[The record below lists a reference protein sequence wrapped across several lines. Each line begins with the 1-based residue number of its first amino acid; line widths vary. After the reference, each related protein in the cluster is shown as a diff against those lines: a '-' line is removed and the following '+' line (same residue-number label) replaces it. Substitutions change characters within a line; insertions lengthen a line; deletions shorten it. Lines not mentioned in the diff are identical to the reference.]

1 MSNTVKRI
9 ARILKYR
16 SIKSLIGSPNLQIS
30 PPISIKRADLLMID
44 ANKKRLKLILNAPA
58 ETVNTLNGIGVKPE
72 TKIIQKFHSSYF
84 CLMS

>member
-1 MSNTVKRI
+1 MSNMVKRI

-16 SIKSLIGSPNLQIS
+16 SIKSLIGSPNFQIK
-30 PPISIKRADLLMID
+30 PPIRIKRADLLMID

-58 ETVNTLNGIGVKPE
+58 DTVNTLNGMGVNPE

-84 CLMS
+84 CLIS